1 MLGVK
6 SGSWPVGWGRTVRDR
21 GRDGES
27 PSLWYVE
34 YCTTTTQN
42 ALDDGG
48 ARKQSGSHS
57 HMDFDLAPFTS

>member
-6 SGSWPVGWGRTVRDR
+6 SGSWPVGWGRTVRD
-21 GRDGES
+21 GES

-34 YCTTTTQN
+34 YYTTTTQT

-48 ARKQSGSHS
+48 ARRQSGSHS

>member
-1 MLGVK
+1 MGV
-6 SGSWPVGWGRTVRDR
+6 GPWGGGEQCEVGVEMGK
-21 GRDGES
+21 S

-34 YCTTTTQN
+34 YCTTTTQT

-48 ARKQSGSHS
+48 ARRQSGSHS

>member
-1 MLGVK
+1 M
-6 SGSWPVGWGRTVRDR
+6 RDR
-21 GRDGES
+21 GRDGAS

-34 YCTTTTQN
+34 YCTTTTQT